1 MDCNDCLERLFSFLD
16 TELAGTELAEVKA
29 HLADCGSCG
38 DNFVFEQRF
47 LDQIR
52 DRCTSDMAPS
62 ELRDRVILR
71 LRSEGKRST

>member
-1 MDCNDCLERLFSFLD
+1 MDCNDCLERLYAFLD
-16 TELAGTELAEVKA
+16 TELEGPELDELKA

-52 DRCTSDMAPS
+52 DSCTSDLAPA
-62 ELRDRVILR
+62 ELRERVILR
-71 LRSEGKRST
+71 LRSEGETSG